1 MMDRET
7 DMTSIIQDFFT
18 HCKEYLKNLT
28 QFPDCLHNVIIELL
42 IEYASIINAMEV
54 WQAYI
59 DENMKLLQILKH

>member
-54 WQAYI
+54 
-59 DENMKLLQILKH
+59 